1 MVESAAYNDPIS
13 AAVFNPAVWALPGNE
28 ALDLVCRR
36 YLEDIVSRGPYASSA
51 TSDRMKK

>member
-1 MVESAAYNDPIS
+1 MVESAAYNDPIG

-36 YLEDIVSRGPYASSA
+36 YLEDIVR
-51 TSDRMKK
+51 